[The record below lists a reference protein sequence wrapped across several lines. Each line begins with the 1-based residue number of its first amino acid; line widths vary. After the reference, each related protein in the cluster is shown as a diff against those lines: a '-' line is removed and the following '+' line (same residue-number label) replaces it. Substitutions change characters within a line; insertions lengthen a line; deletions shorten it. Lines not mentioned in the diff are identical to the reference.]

1 MNAFST
7 FGELTALSTL
17 DNPTVLTVR
26 MNSDNVKNGFTA
38 FITNT
43 STLISKLLVVE
54 KKGKP
59 KLLMFANSFNK
70 SKSAFSIN
78 LLDSFHRLLRL
89 L

>member
-1 MNAFST
+1 MNAFSK

-26 MNSDNVKNGFTA
+26 MNSDNAKNGFTA
-38 FITNT
+38 FSANT

-59 KLLMFANSFNK
+59 NY
-70 SKSAFSIN
+70 
-78 LLDSFHRLLRL
+78 
-89 L
+89 